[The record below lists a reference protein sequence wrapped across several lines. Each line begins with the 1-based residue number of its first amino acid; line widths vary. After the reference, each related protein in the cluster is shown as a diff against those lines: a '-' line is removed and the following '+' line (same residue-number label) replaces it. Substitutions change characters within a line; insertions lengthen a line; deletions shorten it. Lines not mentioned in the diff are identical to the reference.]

1 MEGRP
6 PTDLE
11 QQNQQDEEEV
21 PNKQTNR
28 QTKQKQF
35 DGLPMSELVYMV
47 DMTRGPFLWRPLNV
61 SGP

>member
-6 PTDLE
+6 PPDLE

-21 PNKQTNR
+21 PNKQTNKQTNR

-35 DGLPMSELVYMV
+35 DGLPISELVYMV
-47 DMTRGPFLWRPLNV
+47 DVTRGPFL
-61 SGP
+61 

>member
-6 PTDLE
+6 PPDLE

-28 QTKQKQF
+28 KTKQKQF
-35 DGLPMSELVYMV
+35 DRLPMSELVYMV
-47 DMTRGPFLWRPLNV
+47 DMTRGSFL
-61 SGP
+61 

>member
-6 PTDLE
+6 PPDLE

-47 DMTRGPFLWRPLNV
+47 DMTRGPFL
-61 SGP
+61 